1 MTIDTNFN
9 QLTAKLDE
17 LTKTEVARRSDWKY
31 VNFKRTVTFST
42 SDNGIYGTYSY
53 PFMLRESVQRISEKA
68 DAIKINLFWYEF
80 SEKNKKEVLNWDWHQ
95 YVGTNDRPILF
106 KLLSTQNG
114 STLIC
119 DDQDRECVKA
129 MIKEG
134 RIVSPY

>member
-53 PFMLRESVQRISEKA
+53 PFMLRESVQRISE
-68 DAIKINLFWYEF
+68 
-80 SEKNKKEVLNWDWHQ
+80 
-95 YVGTNDRPILF
+95 
-106 KLLSTQNG
+106 
-114 STLIC
+114 
-119 DDQDRECVKA
+119 
-129 MIKEG
+129 
-134 RIVSPY
+134 